1 VPARIGDKGQA
12 TLTVTADRTAA
23 AMGVRGVD
31 VFATPFMIGLM
42 EDAAATVV
50 ALHLP
55 PGGGSVGTM
64 VDVKHLAATPVG
76 MTVRAEA
83 TLLETDGKRFLFS
96 VEAWDDTEKIG
107 EGRHERFAVPD
118 LEKFLARVMKKT
130 TTR

>member
-1 VPARIGDKGQA
+1 MPAQVGDKGHA

-23 AMGVRGVD
+23 AMGVHGVE

-42 EDAAATVV
+42 EDAAASVI
-50 ALHLP
+50 APHLP
-55 PGGGSVGTM
+55 PGGSSVGTT

-83 TLLETDGKRFLFS
+83 TLLETDGRRFLFA
-96 VEAWDDTEKIG
+96 VEAWDDKEKIG

-118 LEKFLARVMKKT
+118 LARFLARAMKKGEG
-130 TTR
+130 

>member
-1 VPARIGDKGQA
+1 VPAQVGDKGHA

-23 AMGVRGVD
+23 AMGVRGVQ

-42 EDAAATVV
+42 EDAAASVI
-50 ALHLP
+50 APHLP
-55 PGGGSVGTM
+55 PGGSSVGTT

-83 TLLETDGKRFLFS
+83 TLLETDGRRFLFA
-96 VEAWDDTEKIG
+96 VEAWDDKEKIG

-118 LEKFLARVMKKT
+118 LARFLARAMKKGEG
-130 TTR
+130 

>member
-1 VPARIGDKGQA
+1 MPAQVGDKGHA

-23 AMGVRGVD
+23 AMGVRGVQ

-42 EDAAATVV
+42 EDAAASVI
-50 ALHLP
+50 APHLP
-55 PGGGSVGTM
+55 PGGSSVGTT

-83 TLLETDGKRFLFS
+83 TLLETDGRRFLFA
-96 VEAWDDTEKIG
+96 VEAWDDKEKIG

-118 LEKFLARVMKKT
+118 LARFLARAMKKGEG
-130 TTR
+130 

>member
-1 VPARIGDKGQA
+1 VPAQVGDKGHA

-23 AMGVRGVD
+23 AMGVRGVE

-42 EDAAATVV
+42 EDAAASVI
-50 ALHLP
+50 AAHLP
-55 PGGGSVGTM
+55 PGGSSVGTT

-83 TLLETDGKRFLFS
+83 TLLETDGRRFLFA
-96 VEAWDDTEKIG
+96 VEAWDDKEKIG

-118 LEKFLARVMKKT
+118 LARFLARAMKKGEG
-130 TTR
+130 